1 MIYELAHIVKEK
13 FGFIWETLE
22 CGNACIFG
30 IMHRKGLK
38 QVPQILSEVS
48 NDTFTI
54 RMTKE
59 GDAQKLAKFFKE
71 QPEENSLGRVDPVSE
86 TFVINEE
93 LNSIVKDLDNVISEW
108 KDNDESV
115 NGDLSSIDVDDILK
129 D

>member
-1 MIYELAHIVKEK
+1 MNK
-13 FGFIWETLE
+13 
-22 CGNACIFG
+22 
-30 IMHRKGLK
+30 
-38 QVPQILSEVS
+38 IL
-48 NDTFTI
+48 
-54 RMTKE
+54 
-59 GDAQKLAKFFKE
+59 KE